1 MKFLLKDNIDFL
13 NSLRVDGKKIVFT
26 NGCFDIIH
34 VGHIRYLSK
43 AKELG
48 DILIV
53 GMNSDE
59 SVKKL
64 KGDNRPINSFEDRA
78 ILLSS
83 LRFVDS
89 VIMFKEQTP
98 DNLIKKIVPDILVK
112 GGDYK
117 LEDIVGYQTVIENG
131 GQVKTLSFYDG
142 YSSSNYINKIK
153 KP

>member
-1 MKFLLKDNIDFL
+1 M
-13 NSLRVDGKKIVFT
+13 
-26 NGCFDIIH
+26 
-34 VGHIRYLSK
+34 
-43 AKELG
+43 
-48 DILIV
+48 
-53 GMNSDE
+53 
-59 SVKKL
+59 
-64 KGDNRPINSFEDRA
+64 
-78 ILLSS
+78 LSS

-142 YSSSNYINKIK
+142 YSSINNINKIK

>member
-53 GMNSDE
+53 GLNSDE

-142 YSSSNYINKIK
+142 YSSSII
-153 KP
+153 

>member
-1 MKFLLKDNIDFL
+1 M
-13 NSLRVDGKKIVFT
+13 
-26 NGCFDIIH
+26 
-34 VGHIRYLSK
+34 
-43 AKELG
+43 G
-48 DILIV
+48 DILII
-53 GMNSDE
+53 GLNSDE
-59 SVKKL
+59 SIKKL
-64 KGDNRPINSFEDRA
+64 KGEDRPVNCFEDRA

-89 VIMFKEQTP
+89 VIMFEEQNP
-98 DNLIKKIVPDILVK
+98 DNLIKQIIPDILVK

-117 LEDIVGYQTVIENG
+117 LEDIAGYQTVTENG

>member
-53 GMNSDE
+53 GLNSDE

-142 YSSSNYINKIK
+142 YSLSLIHI
-153 KP
+153 